1 MINCFLHLLT
11 YYLHALLVKL
21 EVTDLALTCF
31 YFILVVR
38 NFKYTEWVYDI
49 GINEL
54 LSRNEVLLHGFFK
67 WIRKIFESSVYKV
80 LNAAK
85 DIFFTFL
92 AEGFR
97 FLPAPA
103 KTLLGFMGVE
113 AFL

>member
-1 MINCFLHLLT
+1 
-11 YYLHALLVKL
+11 LVKL

-113 AFL
+113 AFLEKSKNRIKEFQEK